1 MIDEMLAEIFGE
13 VAFGSLSKSRR
24 AQLIARVFFGLL
36 GTGLSVAGA
45 VHFML
50 NNDEGRNA
58 ALRMNMVLMF
68 VFLGCFCLFNIA
80 LARPWRWPGVLF
92 VVSFVGLFVV
102 RIVFS
107 PV

>member
-13 VAFGSLSKSRR
+13 VAFGRLSKSRR

-50 NNDEGRNA
+50 NDRHGVNA
-58 ALRMNMVLMF
+58 VLRANMVLMF
-68 VFLGCFCLFNIA
+68 VLLGCFCLFNIA
-80 LARPWRWPGVLF
+80 LARRWRWPGVLF
-92 VVSFVGLFVV
+92 VVSFIGLFVI
-102 RIVFS
+102 RIVFG